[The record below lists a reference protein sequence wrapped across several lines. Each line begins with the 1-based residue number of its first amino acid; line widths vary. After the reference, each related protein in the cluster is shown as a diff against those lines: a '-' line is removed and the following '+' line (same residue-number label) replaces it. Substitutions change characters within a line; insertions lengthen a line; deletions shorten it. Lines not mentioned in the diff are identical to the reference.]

1 MLARLKQSMHARK
14 KLQHEIKRQRARKRL
29 QQREKFQFEPLE
41 SRFLLSADALL
52 PPIAE
57 FDEEKTIAEQAV
69 VVELDASSQLDQAT
83 AADEVVHSDIES
95 GDIEVDL
102 TLEVPI
108 ADEVIA
114 GETTGIPAADVTA
127 PVEERTSPVE
137 LISGQAIYQINQLSG
152 SQLVVIDPTVP
163 DYESLL
169 EAWGERQLEIIDWSQ
184 LRGDTPPVIA
194 PTAPAAVSEDEGS
207 QLQLLPALES
217 EEPVVVAER
226 AEDSD
231 EVLVTVVVLDASRDG
246 IDQISEILEEYRD
259 YAGIHILAHGAAAS
273 MRLGSTTLNSSN
285 LEKYRNQLEGWG
297 PSMKAGADLLLYG
310 CSVASGELGVAFVE
324 DISRYTGLDVAASND
339 ATGGTA
345 AGGDWVLEVSTGVI
359 DATMLF
365 GGSAMAEYE
374 GILAQV
380 ENSQRS
386 EMSDGLQ
393 ALADWGAAIA
403 TFGDL
408 DLQLPVLGQS
418 LGDLMNLSV
427 QLQALQAETA
437 KQFDADATQDE
448 NDTQQLAT
456 ALNGL
461 DGIEVTDL
469 SSAGRI
475 VMQAVMTGE
484 SAISSNLMLDAAALG
499 ADAAL
504 ADLGFVDD
512 PLNPLTGELYSRYTF
527 DFLFGLDDDEFFLEA
542 PNLLITANLQVSNLN
557 IEINAATL
565 GSSLEIENGELA
577 LAASATIG
585 LKSANA
591 TLGADDLATSA
602 IADNF
607 EIETRATFDATLP
620 INGTFVDFPV
630 DQLGTPSLSIMSENL
645 FAAAGE
651 QLSTPRVV
659 LDFQLNEQLVSGIL
673 DTLQQ
678 IDEAIDQG
686 LGNPALTTSLPLIN
700 QSIQQLLGIPAG
712 VISLYDT
719 AQPYLTDEL
728 QWEAELP
735 TLRGMLDVINVDLLK
750 ALRGFADLTNADLF
764 DIGLFDQS
772 GSGYRGFDFSGW
784 FNAQGITDFEFQLN
798 GFDFSGADLR
808 EVDFSGFDLNG
819 VNFSGA
825 DLRGANFSG
834 LNLRGAN
841 FSGADLRGVDLRGA
855 LLIGADLSNAI
866 TNGKTLVN
874 NMLYGFGTLFP
885 KSGASDSSAQGWNGT
900 PIELAKGIDLSGFTG
915 LDFSGFDLSG
925 LDLSNVN
932 FAGISLSGANLRG
945 VDFSGADL
953 SGVDL
958 SGAWALGANFSGLI
972 SDSATRFSNLFFRS
986 SGDGASTT
994 GGLDLAA
1001 LGALDFTSGL
1011 SLAGYDLRGFDLSA
1025 LSDLGSLDFS
1035 GVDLSSVNFSGADL
1049 SGVLGLDR
1057 VISLRGADFS
1067 GVDFTGLILSG
1078 VDLSGVNFSGATLID
1093 NLFGSG
1099 SDGTSLRGS
1108 NFSGVD
1114 LSGLTLSF
1122 NGFDLRGVSFNGASF
1137 NGAILSSSLF
1147 GSSNGGT
1154 KLMGVDF
1161 SGANFNGLGL
1171 DFSGFDLSGASFSG
1185 VDLTGFNFSNANLRG
1200 VDFSDVDLT
1209 AIADKFSGAF
1219 FDAVTSLSVPGFNFV
1234 EAGGSEVVIDDL
1246 LPEDAGDIPAFAFD
1260 ASFKDNNLVFGI
1272 ELNQSY
1278 EMLINLAGDDPDN
1291 PVNTLFSID
1300 TPAGLFES
1308 NISSGIAGVQGLFQL
1323 DLDVGLDL
1331 NDAIAT
1337 ATKLAFPAISQDDLY
1352 FTLNN
1357 LSAGVSVGLSGLD
1370 ADISL
1375 ASLSGALAG
1384 GYARF
1389 QGMGSVAMQDPDSD
1403 GRLTLTELS
1412 ATPMAQLLTVGAAG
1426 ALDAGFSVD
1435 ASLNELSGLG
1445 DAGNLSSFGTPVVAL
1460 SASNIFDSSS
1470 FTTVVGIVLGDKLQQ
1485 ALNDAAAKWGEVVTA
1500 IANNPVVDT
1509 QLPLLERT
1517 LETVLVE
1524 GIAADG
1530 ISDLTQLLELES
1542 VFADYFASTTAPSLN
1557 GLQQYLSGS
1566 LLSRFNF
1573 GGGATAG
1580 PVTVQFGLDSESR
1593 QLRLDFGLNLTPS
1606 LSAEVDLAALS
1617 GALDDL
1623 GLALDAAFNLDV
1635 DGAIRSDFSLIID
1648 LNDFIDALDLTDGND
1663 SDATIGSD
1671 DIFITFEKPLTIS
1684 VEVLA
1689 DDVMLGVSGFEIENG
1704 ELDLW
1709 VEAVIEVNDPNG
1721 DGRLTQAEIDSVVM
1735 SDMLNVTVDSR
1746 LDSALPFNVS
1756 LDQLLG
1762 INGDLSAFASPV
1774 LMLQG
1779 DDLIDYDSESGV
1791 TTTTPQLTLDIALS
1805 EPLVNKI
1812 LSILKEIDSAIQ
1824 EGLNNEAL
1832 TTELPLIGDDIQG
1845 LLGLPES
1852 AGISLYDIAEPYLT
1866 ARYSATAPDD
1876 LPLPTLRGLL
1886 DTINVGF
1893 TKVLRGFTDLT
1904 NAALFDIDL
1913 FDQSG
1918 SDWRGFDFAGWF
1930 TAQGVADFEFML
1942 RGFDFS
1948 GADLRDIDFSGFD
1961 LSGVNFS
1968 GADLRGANFAGLNLR
1983 GVDFSGADLRG
1994 VDLRGAWLVGADLSD
2009 ALVNRATQV
2018 GNMLFGF
2025 GTTLPQGGSDATQ
2038 QGWSGTAIQLRP
2050 GLDLT
2055 GLSDVLDFSGFDLSR
2070 LDLSSVNFAG
2080 ISLSGANLRGVDFS
2094 GADLSGVDLSGAWAL
2109 GANFS
2114 GLISDSATR
2123 FSNLFFRSSG
2133 DGASTTGGLDL
2144 AALGALDFTSGLS
2157 LAGYDLRG
2165 FDLSA
2170 LSDLGSLDFRGLDL
2184 SGVSFSGTNLTTLTG
2199 LTDSYL
2205 RGVDFSGVNF
2215 NGVGFNF
2222 SGLNLAGA
2230 KFSGATLIN
2239 GLFGSGD
2246 SGNGINL
2253 RAVDLSG
2260 IDFAGLEFD
2269 FSRFDLSGATFANA
2283 LNISELSFGS
2293 NRSGNSSGSIL
2304 TGVNFSGVDLR
2315 GFDFSGFDFSGTNF
2329 SGASLADV
2337 NFSDAILN
2345 GVDFSGVDLS
2355 VVVSLAGSFYDA
2367 ATSLSLPEF
2376 NFGDVGAGSEVV
2388 LEPLDWLTDEPGVLF
2403 SGGFEDNVLK
2413 FSLDINQAFNESVA
2427 FNLSA
2432 ADLLDT
2438 TGDSGF
2444 DLTATGNALIQG
2456 GFAFGFEAGLDL
2468 NNAIGELE
2476 SRASAGVGGDFNA
2489 IINGDDFL
2497 REDDLYFTLD
2507 PLQAGFYASVSDLDV
2522 ALALGIGEVSVSN
2535 SDFAIEAVA
2544 TIEVADPG
2552 VDDGRI
2558 TLGELSDYRNGGGTV
2573 TELVSVGLE
2582 SGMAGNFVMDAR
2594 ASLFGETVNLDQLG
2608 RFIATVTDNDLLDGE
2623 LPGFAFDVELAAELQ
2638 TIILDFLRSVSDFS
2652 DGVIDDINA
2661 IDLPLID
2668 GGFGELLA
2676 MVVGDVKNP
2685 LDFYSPV
2692 NDYFAQFSSGDS
2704 TANNNA
2710 GGSAPTIR
2718 GLLEVIMATVSG
2730 GAGNALGF
2738 VIEGSTIEFALELD
2752 RRVEFSEA
2760 LALNLDQF
2768 AGDAAGLFDI
2778 FNIESSGNVAITPAA
2793 TFGLGFGI
2801 DFGSTTPSLYID
2813 PEAGLEQAEID
2824 AGIRNDGLR
2833 MSLELLA
2840 DDLDLEASLDLDA
2853 MLTDLANAL
2862 GITDTSFL
2870 KNLTPGMFIEN
2881 GVASLDT
2888 GIALVL
2894 QEKSN
2899 SNSDGKITLS
2909 ELELAPVEIT
2919 GEGIDIALPLF
2930 FPTPATALGGEGH
2943 HQLTLSADIT
2953 TSGLASFDVNAPA
2966 IDSTV
2971 FLRTLWENPELIVEA
2986 LDMVLRNINDSIN
2999 DQVMAIKLPLI
3010 GDLSSMA
3017 GFIDDIR
3024 TSVLAPLQ
3032 AELEKDGGD
3041 RSVGE
3046 IIADALGAAF
3056 GLLGLDGLEVTT
3068 EENFEDDNRYV
3079 VFNIAISDKL
3089 ISQSLALDFDVG
3101 MPGLGLD
3108 IDGDINLDFGY
3119 NFGFGF
3125 GFDFAA
3131 ADFFIDTT
3139 GNELELFLDAYLDKN
3154 AAGENFSA
3162 NGSLTFLE
3170 VEVAD
3175 VDDWD
3180 ADWQERWRSEE
3191 GVDKP
3196 SGLYGGFIVDL
3207 KDTGNGVGG
3216 VVNDRLTTAEMRAS
3230 SFSEMLEANL
3240 EVEADVDLFAEV
3252 RVPGID
3258 LGALGFGDVM
3268 LELPAISTTL
3278 RYSQIFS
3285 GSDFGASGSSTELGG
3300 TPEFTFEAVTVDA
3313 GEFISEFV
3321 APILD
3326 PIITIIEPIKPL
3338 LDMLSQEIGFLKQLD
3353 SPFTSLRDMVALILG
3368 EQAVAPIDALT
3379 SLSDIIDLATGFA
3392 DSGVI
3397 DFGNFDIAVDS
3408 SGNATPAQSTA
3419 TSPGSSSPESNASTK
3434 ARIDDFASNGSFE
3447 LSLIQDP
3454 FNAVKLL
3461 LGQTAD
3467 IFRYT
3472 LPALDIEMDFGR
3484 SIPVFPGLNA
3494 RIGGQVDLVSDFTF
3508 GFDTRGFNAFR
3519 NDDWQDPLLLFNGFY
3534 MDDNVINGVDN
3545 PELMLGATLSAGASL
3560 GIGGLVEAGV
3570 EGGIRGDVD
3579 FDFNDDIQDGKF
3591 YADEMLKRI
3600 GQGVE
3605 CLFDIEGAV
3614 SAFLDAFIWAGVDLG
3629 LFGEVTLYEYRKSFV
3644 NEVLAN
3650 FTFHCPEPATPD
3662 IAAFD
3667 STTGALALRYDGA
3680 SAGDAQNYTIE
3691 YVEGPLD
3698 LGSLYDYAASS
3709 TEKSDRSDTDKVLW
3723 KDKNGRNLTSD
3734 GSVNGTPLSNQIVIK
3749 SRGVIEVYDAAS
3761 ITSITAVGT
3770 DGADSYKIR
3779 GDVIEYSSITTINID
3794 ARGGD
3799 DTINLGG
3806 NNEGTGGQLTSSVLN
3821 GGAGNDVIRGSDAA
3835 DTILGGSGNDE
3846 IFGQGGDDLLYAV
3859 NQSVTLNNE
3868 TNDPLAR
3875 NYDRL
3880 VGGAGADRLYG
3891 GDGADQLIGDFD
3903 EALPANEL
3911 MSGNDTLYGGR
3922 GNDYLFGGAGLDEL
3936 FGEDGKDLL
3945 SGGSGDDL
3953 LEGGGQDDLLEGNAG
3968 DDMMRGGEGNDYFA
3982 GGVGDDILYG
3992 DLGAD
3997 IFEWYLGEGSD
4008 AIFGVSDGLSNVG
4021 DSPDRVRLFSFTR
4034 DDAGNLNDA
4043 VADDVIRVSA
4053 NGTDVAL
4060 DWNGNLFNFNS
4071 IGNLDIDSGRGADTF
4086 VFEDL
4091 SATTLMNVN
4100 LAVGSEQRFVEQ
4112 ERQARDSN
4120 GVLAF
4125 DSDGNPVMDTFNTL
4139 QKTTDVEQDSIEIIG
4154 KLGADQFDISSI
4166 TKSDPETG
4174 LNVDAVRV
4182 TQASGV
4188 TFEIR
4193 EVSDQND
4200 IITVDGAAGDDE
4212 IDASGL
4218 VKDLIGELRLIGNE
4232 GDDRLI
4238 GSMFSETIIGGAG
4251 SDRITGGLGE
4261 DLFVSDQYSD
4271 IAREYR
4277 NGKLIIDT
4285 LVEQRDADFDLSNS
4299 EVTIGSEVESLN
4311 SVFESVEFTG
4321 GERANN
4327 FVLEDWSGNGLIDG
4341 GDGSDLYRV
4350 VLTQSAEGANYI
4362 NVNDTGTDGRD
4373 VLDYWGSAEMD
4384 LIQMDTVYQQTQ
4396 DPDRQF
4402 SNDRWLGYGSFG
4414 DGLLIAHFGAALAG
4428 YGKKDLDDTDA
4439 LFEVGVS
4446 SLLASES
4453 FQVLNYST
4461 VEDVTVR
4468 GGEGDDVFI
4477 SDDTAASLN
4486 VYGNEGDDQFYIGS
4500 ILEVEEVLVEGQEI
4514 TVAIEITQGTSFEM
4528 NFYGGEG
4535 DDYFEVNHNAADINL
4550 YGDNGDDTFFIKALL
4565 TLDEDGKTV
4574 DLVGKEANVNAGKE
4588 VADETDTREV
4598 DIDSLVYVENANV
4611 NIDGGAGFD
4620 SVAVVGTVLS
4630 DTFYVWSEE
4639 NAEGDI
4645 IQRIF
4650 GAGIKLNQLVNIE
4663 RLMLLTGGGDD
4674 RVFINGVDLGPNAD
4688 MMINLGAGSDEVRVG
4703 GDEVAF
4709 KVNYPTQNSIE
4720 FATLTGYDKGT
4731 GYLSW
4736 GRTVF
4741 DITTSELIVPFTIR
4755 TPAQSEDKTLPES
4768 KAINAIQSPLTI
4780 IGGLGEIDRL
4790 IINNQGG
4797 AQDVI
4802 ISDTVLLKKQIE
4814 TDDTRIVLPATA
4826 ARVEVPRV
4834 DEGGN
4839 PVLDNSSVQIVDV
4852 FTDLLNQEK
4861 ASDAAVKQ
4869 MAADFLRNQILF
4881 QDKYIE
4887 TDLVDQ
4893 LQNMSGDERRQV
4905 ELPVGI
4911 SYAVFQDT
4919 LVEEESADTL
4929 PQQLEAFL
4937 SGSGYSADF
4946 EVTTVGSNT
4955 FYTLA
4960 KDGISNASGE
4970 LISFSAVVET
4980 VTIDGVDYQNITQ
4993 IKLTLDGEESLFKDS
5008 VKVLKTARSL
5018 LAEFLDGTGFSAV
5031 YEEYDVPGSTETFAQ
5046 LIRIENS
5053 DGDLLEFESQNKTI
5067 VVDGV
5072 ERRDMI
5078 GVSLITASKSLF
5090 EVRAGYIESVS
5101 VVDSDRLNTVAFQGV
5116 PASIFFD
5123 GFDEFNL
5130 SLNATAENTLLLD
5143 NNFFEGVTTV
5153 TGGEQR
5159 DQFTVLGSI
5168 GKSLLYGQEGD
5179 DQYSIGDGMIDSIS
5193 AELFLL
5199 GGAGD
5204 DSVVVNSEA
5213 LAADANV
5220 ALDKNY
5226 LERQF
5231 EQVKLNKIS
5240 SLLGFGGDDNVEIS
5254 TTENELI
5261 VAKLKQQ
5268 TEAYI
5273 TLLGNAGSNNAGFE
5287 QFELVAALTGKR
5299 YAPEL
5304 QALFDS
5310 AQQIFDD
5317 KVAVLVSDSESAYL
5331 ASLEQMIDE
5340 YEVLTIRESTLQSV
5354 ENYRLMIEALDDDRI
5369 AAQNALQSRLNDLND
5384 SLLAEYGAAG
5394 YTDADRDA
5402 FEELLAG
5409 YAAGTTD
5416 LSGLLADGGL
5426 LDNLRQSTIDSFNV
5440 ELTTLAEAY
5449 RSAVVAVDTLL
5460 ATYADVG
5467 ADFDTIIATLEADL
5481 TEQQTAEQGLNA
5493 QVDSLLNDR
5502 SAFDTQL
5509 SLYLEN
5515 SDGSVTAASLISFV
5529 QEALNA
5535 EQAAFEATLTEL
5547 AETYKNAD
5555 SASRP
5560 AALAA
5565 IDVHLATLGNPLS
5578 TDARG
5583 VFDGQLAAYLA
5594 DTDGSVTVDSL
5605 LNADIQAAL
5614 AADKLDFE
5622 NELTTQASAYK
5633 AANDVVTA
5641 LVDKYGTTGVTTL
5654 RNIIDTLELER
5665 ATLELAS
5672 TTAEAELRERMDEIF
5687 GEPYAV
5693 ATGTSFD
5700 TAMPSFIDGS
5710 MAVSLLLDTLNDAY
5724 EAQAVTYETEL
5735 VPMLEAYKA
5744 EADEIS
5750 RLTLWLAKDG
5760 LSLAAAESDLVDAEA
5775 ETDVDSALVAHLE
5788 AVIAHKAAQM
5798 AGGARMDSVVTPA
5811 VAAARLDL
5819 NQYISEQLP
5828 SASSTA
5834 VDAAIATGDER
5845 STDQL
5850 YQDLLAALDT
5860 ELNEAFGS
5868 GISDERQNFENGV
5881 FGLVSAFKQAREAE
5895 LALMEELAA
5904 YTDSSAAV
5912 TALLQSV
5919 RSAVAAI
5926 ADTLSNSQGLDV
5938 DDYLAVADTTTLR
5951 DYLGG
5956 RALGD
5961 SSSTVNGL
5969 AQPVKERLSAII
5981 TAIEALSD
5989 DLFDRNEIAA
5999 LDTAIEAFVDEVNAI
6014 NEGVSAEGDLLKTV
6028 ASGLMPALDIAN
6040 IQTQLSNIQSVLDYQ
6055 TDNPAL
6061 FNVAAAFASDDV
6073 SFADAQALFKDSG
6086 TKSELITLIKAY
6098 RDVEKLADAYGI
6110 SRFQELS
6117 PFNDTLQALER
6128 LGVYASYLP
6137 ETGLLDVEGLFTS
6150 YEANLS
6156 NYAEIANAPERVD
6169 NIKIK
6174 AEAEARLASLEKDRR
6189 VVDQVVADNG
6199 EADTYRYT
6207 IFQWWGGW
6215 VNNFYE
6221 TRFFQDPAQVA
6232 KINNAK
6238 AAQTELAST
6247 IAALNTDLAVANAAL
6262 SDTDAVLADLDE
6274 KLAAQFLMVKVM
6286 SPVVLEVFSDTRSGS
6301 DLKALLDKDSSLI
6314 ATVRSYS
6321 NEYSVVTEAGDDV
6334 VNDPVFSDANFST
6347 VTSTVSSLDYTA
6359 LLSLTGLNN
6368 AGIYADY
6375 EQIES
6380 FTLNLGDGNDTVI
6393 ISDSLGQRDSRMQI
6407 NSAAGDDTIRIG
6419 NELDTVDDVL
6429 GNLFIDAGEG
6439 ENALTVED
6447 SGDVTGDTITQ
6458 QYADD
6463 DYLQLSGMSDG
6474 EIFYQSSGGFSKG
6487 LSITSSSGGDVITI
6501 DALHADDLTELFSV
6515 AGDDE
6520 IYVNDFDLNPA
6531 ATLTIYAGDGADL
6544 VDGTAAPLALTI
6556 LGENGEDTLWG
6567 SQLGDL
6573 ISGGDGRDYIWGLSG
6588 NDTIWGDVI
6597 GGSLANGSDI
6607 IFGNGGD
6614 DEIYGQGGNDALFGD
6629 DGVATFDAAGYL
6641 VDIRS
6646 SGLAQGG
6653 NDLLSGG
6660 GGNDILVGG
6669 IGDDAL
6675 SGGAG
6680 NDFLFGSNAFV
6691 TLNPVWMVTQGGDLE
6706 TDVSSGNNSESSA
6719 IAAGISFVGSAHS
6732 TIAAPRLEQSDN
6744 DTLRGSDG
6752 DDVLMGGAG
6761 SDRLYGG
6768 GGRDDMIGDSGLVTY
6783 ERELNRS
6790 TYETRNFFIG
6800 GDDYLDAGSGND
6812 KLFGGFGRDTL
6823 VGSLSDDLLVG
6834 DNGRLIMEN
6843 GFVKSLVRLGQGELS
6858 LTMSTMSALL
6868 NSNDVRIKEILGE
6881 IEQNQEM
6888 LAGRTVGINNAEK
6901 HSSENSLAG
6910 KPFQLASISTVNS
6923 AGTQIVNQ
6931 LLEEH
6936 TVVYGETL
6944 TTIAEDYLGDAARWK
6959 EIQALNPEIKDPDRI
6974 PEGMTIK
6981 LPPIDAEPVDVEPA
6995 LITAP
7000 PVAQL
7005 DKQPLLT
7012 HTLLGG
7018 IVPVVSGAGQNYAG
7032 LSYADAV
7039 AANEADGET
7048 EIDEVL
7054 LGVAAVTAAGLG
7066 RAQLNWRVL
7075 QSRKELMTDEVG
7087 SVNAAG
7093 FNRLKNEY
7101 EGKQY
7106 LRWDQGS
7113 LG

>member
-1 MLARLKQSMHARK
+1 MLARLKQSMYARK

-57 FDEEKTIAEQAV
+57 FDEENTIAEQAV
-69 VVELDASSQLDQAT
+69 VVELDASQLDQAT
-83 AADEVVHSDIES
+83 AADELIHSDIES
-95 GDIEVDL
+95 GGIEVDL
-102 TLEVPI
+102 TLEVPA

-114 GETTGIPAADVTA
+114 SETTETPAADASASVEASATPVTLSA
-127 PVEERTSPVE
+127 
-137 LISGQAIYQINQLSG
+137 QDIYQINQLNG

-169 EAWGERQLEIIDWSQ
+169 EAWGESQLEIIDWSQ
-184 LRGDTPPVIA
+184 PRGETPPVTEPLA
-194 PTAPAAVSEDEGS
+194 PTAVSEDEGG
-207 QLQLLPALES
+207 QLQLLLALES
-217 EEPVVVAER
+217 EEPVVVADVAER
-226 AEDSD
+226 VEDSD
-231 EVLVTVVVLDASRDG
+231 EALVTVVVLDASRDG
-246 IDQISEILEEYRD
+246 IEQISEILEEYRD

-273 MRLGSTTLNSSN
+273 MRLGSSTLNSN
-285 LEKYRNQLEGWG
+285 NIEKYRNQLEGWG
-297 PSMKAGADLLLYG
+297 RSMKAGADLLLYG

-339 ATGGTA
+339 ATGGAA

-365 GGSAMAEYE
+365 GGSTMAEYE

-386 EMSDGLQ
+386 DLTDGLQ

-408 DLQLPVLGQS
+408 DLQLPVLEQS
-418 LGDLMNLSV
+418 LGDLINLSA
-427 QLQALQAETA
+427 QLQALQVETVR
-437 KQFDADATQDE
+437 QFGADATPDT

-461 DGIEVTDL
+461 DGVAVTDL

-475 VMQAVMTGE
+475 VMQAVITGE
-484 SAISSNLMLDAAALG
+484 STVSSNLMLDAAALG

-512 PLNPLTGELYSRYTF
+512 PSNPLTGDLYSRYTF
-527 DFLFGLDDDEFFLEA
+527 DFLFGLDGSKFFLEA

-557 IEINAATL
+557 IEINAPTL
-565 GSSLEIENGELA
+565 GSSLGIENGELA

-585 LKSANA
+585 LKNANA
-591 TLGADDLATSA
+591 TLGASGLATTA

-620 INGTFVDFPV
+620 VNGTFVDFPV
-630 DQLGTPSLSIMSENL
+630 DQFGTPSLSIMSENL

-651 QLSTPRVV
+651 QISTPRVV

-750 ALRGFADLTNADLF
+750 ALRGFTDLTNADLF
-764 DIGLFDQS
+764 DMDLFDQS
-772 GSGYRGFDFSGW
+772 DSDYRGFDFSGW
-784 FNAQGITDFEFQLN
+784 FNAQGITDYEFQLN

-808 EVDFSGFDLNG
+808 DVDFSGFDLNG

-874 NMLYGFGTLFP
+874 NMLYGLGTIFP
-885 KSGASDSSAQGWNGT
+885 KGDANDSSAQGWNGT
-900 PIELAKGIDLSGFTG
+900 PIELANGIDLSTFSG

-925 LDLSNVN
+925 LDLSGVN
-932 FAGISLSGANLRG
+932 FSGISLAGANLRG
-945 VDFSGADL
+945 VDFSGANL

-958 SGAWALGANFSGLI
+958 SGAWALGANFSDLI
-972 SDSATRFSNLFFRS
+972 SDSAKHFSNLFFRS

-1025 LSDLGSLDFS
+1025 LSDLGGFDFT
-1035 GVDLSSVNFSGADL
+1035 GLDLSSVNFSGADL
-1049 SGVLGLDR
+1049 SGVLGLDS

-1067 GVDFTGLILSG
+1067 GVDFTGLSLSG

-1093 NLFGSG
+1093 NLFGLG

-1122 NGFDLRGVSFNGASF
+1122 NGFDLSGVSFNSASF
-1137 NGAILSSSLF
+1137 NGAILSSTLF
-1147 GSSNGGT
+1147 GASNGGT
-1154 KLMGVDF
+1154 KLKGVDF
-1161 SGANFNGLGL
+1161 SGANFNGLAL
-1171 DFSGFDLSGASFSG
+1171 DFSGFDLSGANFSG

-1209 AIADKFSGAF
+1209 AIADNFSGAF
-1219 FDAVTSLSVPGFNFV
+1219 FDAVTSLSAPSFNFV

-1331 NDAIAT
+1331 NDAIAS
-1337 ATKLAFPAISQDDLY
+1337 ATDLAFPAITQGDLY

-1375 ASLSGALAG
+1375 ASLSGELAG

-1412 ATPMAQLLTVGAAG
+1412 ATPMAQLLTVGASG

-1435 ASLNELSGLG
+1435 ASLNELPGLG

-1470 FTTVVGIVLGDKLQQ
+1470 FTSVVGIVLGDKLQQ
-1485 ALNDAAAKWGEVVTA
+1485 ALNDAAAKWGEVVSA

-1509 QLPLLERT
+1509 QLPLLDRT

-1524 GIAADG
+1524 GVAADG

-1542 VFADYFASTTAPSLN
+1542 IFAGYFASTTAPSLN
-1557 GLQQYLSGS
+1557 GLQQYLSDS

-1573 GGGATAG
+1573 GGGVTAG
-1580 PVTVQFGLDSESR
+1580 PVTVQLGLDSESR
-1593 QLRLDFGLNLTPS
+1593 QLRVDFGLNLTPS
-1606 LSAEVDLAALS
+1606 LSVDVDLAALS
-1617 GALDDL
+1617 DALDEL
-1623 GLALDAAFNLDV
+1623 GLALDAAFNLNV
-1635 DGAIRSDFSLIID
+1635 DGAIRSDFSLVVD
-1648 LNDFIDALDLTDGND
+1648 LNDFIAALDPTDGSD
-1663 SDATIGSD
+1663 SGATIDSD

-1684 VEVLA
+1684 AEVLA

-1746 LDSALPFNVS
+1746 LDSSLPFNAS

-1762 INGDLSAFASPV
+1762 VNGDLSAFASPV

-1779 DDLIDYDSESGV
+1779 DDLIDYDSENGV
-1791 TTTTPQLTLDIALS
+1791 TTTTPQLTLDVALS
-1805 EPLVNKI
+1805 EPLVNRI

-1852 AGISLYDIAEPYLT
+1852 ASISLYDIAEPYLT

-1904 NAALFDIDL
+1904 NAELFDIDL

-1948 GADLRDIDFSGFD
+1948 AADLRDIDFSGFD

-1994 VDLRGAWLVGADLSD
+1994 VDLRGAWLVGADLSN

-2050 GLDLT
+2050 GVDLD
-2055 GLSDVLDFSGFDLSR
+2055 GLSDVLDFSGFDLSG
-2070 LDLSSVNFAG
+2070 LDLSNVNFAG

-2094 GADLSGVDLSGAWAL
+2094 GADLRGVDLSGAWAL

-2114 GLISDSATR
+2114 ALSSDSATG

-2133 DGASTTGGLDL
+2133 DGATSTTGGLDL

-2170 LSDLGSLDFRGLDL
+2170 LSDLDGLDFSGLDL
-2184 SGVSFSGTNLTTLTG
+2184 SGVNFSGTNLATLTG
-2199 LTDSYL
+2199 LTGSYL

-2230 KFSGATLIN
+2230 KFSGATLTN

-2260 IDFAGLEFD
+2260 VDFDGLTFD

-2283 LNISELSFGS
+2283 LNISGLSFGS
-2293 NRSGNSSGSIL
+2293 NSSGNSSGSIL
-2304 TGVNFSGVDLR
+2304 TGVNFSGVDLS
-2315 GFDFSGFDFSGTNF
+2315 GFDFSGFDFSGANF
-2329 SGASLADV
+2329 SGASLANV

-2355 VVVSLAGSFYDA
+2355 VVASLAGSFYDA

-2497 REDDLYFTLD
+2497 REDDLYFILD

-2522 ALALGIGEVSVSN
+2522 ALALGIGDVSISN

-2544 TIEVADPG
+2544 TIDVADPG

-2558 TLGELSDYRNGGGTV
+2558 TLGELSDYRDGGGTV

-2582 SGMAGNFVMDAR
+2582 SGMAGNFVMDAS
-2594 ASLFGETVNLDQLG
+2594 ASLFDETVNLDQLG

-2623 LPGFAFDVELAAELQ
+2623 LPSFAFDVELAAELQ

-2692 NDYFAQFSSGDS
+2692 NDYFAQFPSGDS

-2730 GAGNALGF
+2730 GAENALGF

-2801 DFGSTTPSLYID
+2801 DFGGTTPSFYID

-2870 KNLTPGMFIEN
+2870 KNLTPGMFIED

-2899 SNSDGKITLS
+2899 SNGDGKITLS

-2930 FPTPATALGGEGH
+2930 FPTSATALGGEGNN
-2943 HQLTLSADIT
+2943 QLTLSADIT

-2999 DQVMAIKLPLI
+2999 EQVMAIKLPLI

-3032 AELEKDGGD
+3032 AELEKDGGDD

-3154 AAGENFSA
+3154 SAGENFSA

-3191 GVDKP
+3191 GIDKP

-3216 VVNDRLTTAEMRAS
+3216 VVNDRLTTAEIRAS

-3252 RVPGID
+3252 RVPSID
-3258 LGALGFGDVM
+3258 LSALGFGDVM
-3268 LELPAISTTL
+3268 LELPSISTTL
-3278 RYSQIFS
+3278 RYSQLFS
-3285 GSDFGASGSSTELGG
+3285 GSDFGANGSSTELGG

-3353 SPFTSLRDMVALILG
+3353 APFTSLRDMVALILG
-3368 EQAVAPIDALT
+3368 EQAVAPIDALA

-3419 TSPGSSSPESNASTK
+3419 TTPGSSSSESNASTR

-3472 LPALDIEMDFGR
+3472 LPALDIEMDFGK

-3591 YADEMLKRI
+3591 YADEMLKRL

-3629 LFGEVTLYEYRKSFV
+3629 IFGEVTLYEYRKSFV

-3667 STTGALALRYDGA
+3667 STTGALTLRYDGA

-3709 TEKSDRSDTDKVLW
+3709 TEKSDRSDTDKILW

-3734 GSVNGTPLSNQIVIK
+3734 GSANGTPLSNQIVIK

-3761 ITSITAVGT
+3761 ITSITAVGS

-3806 NNEGTGGQLTSSVLN
+3806 NNEGTGGQLTNSVLN

-3859 NQSVTLNNE
+3859 NQSVTLNSE
-3868 TNDPLAR
+3868 TSDPLAR

-3903 EALPANEL
+3903 EELPANEL

-3936 FGEDGKDLL
+3936 FGEEGKDLL

-3953 LEGGGQDDLLEGNAG
+3953 LEGGDQNDLLEGNAG

-4008 AIFGVSDGLSNVG
+4008 AIFGVSDGISNVG

-4053 NGTDVAL
+4053 NGADVAL
-4060 DWNGNLFNFNS
+4060 DWNGDLFNFNS

-4120 GVLAF
+4120 GALAF

-4139 QKTTDVEQDSIEIIG
+4139 QKTTDIEQDSIEIIG
-4154 KLGADQFDISSI
+4154 NSGADQFDISSI

-4277 NGKLIIDT
+4277 NGKLMIDT
-4285 LVEQRDADFDLSNS
+4285 LVEQRDADFEVSNS
-4299 EVTIGSEVESLN
+4299 KVTIGSEVEFLN
-4311 SVFESVEFTG
+4311 SVFESIEFTG
-4321 GERANN
+4321 GDSANN

-4350 VLTQSAEGANYI
+4350 VLTQSAEGANYLNI
-4362 NVNDTGTDGRD
+4362 NDTGTDGRD

-4396 DPDRQF
+4396 DPDRLF

-4574 DLVGKEANVNAGKE
+4574 DLVGEEANVNAGKE
-4588 VADETDTREV
+4588 IVDETDTREV

-4663 RLMLLTGGGDD
+4663 RLMLLTGSGDD

-4688 MMINLGAGSDEVRVG
+4688 MVVNLGAGSDEVLVG
-4703 GDEVAF
+4703 GDEAAF
-4709 KVNYPTQNSIE
+4709 KVSYPTQNSIE
-4720 FATLTGYDKGT
+4720 FATLTGYEKGT

-4790 IINNQGG
+4790 IINNQDG

-4802 ISDTVLLKKQIE
+4802 FSDTVLLKKQIE

-4826 ARVEVPRV
+4826 VRVEVPRV
-4834 DEGGN
+4834 DEDGN
-4839 PVLDNSSVQIVDV
+4839 PLLDSSSVQIVDV

-4869 MAADFLRNQILF
+4869 MVADFLRNQLLF

-4887 TDLVDQ
+4887 TDLIDQ
-4893 LQNMSGDERRQV
+4893 LQNMSGDETRQV
-4905 ELPVGI
+4905 ELPAGI

-4946 EVTTVGSNT
+4946 EETIVSGNT

-4960 KDGISNASGE
+4960 EDGISNASGE

-5008 VKVLKTARSL
+5008 VKVLKTAQSL

-5031 YEEYDVPGSTETFAQ
+5031 YEEYNVPGSTETFAQ

-5053 DGDLLEFESQNKTI
+5053 DGDLLKFESQDKTI
-5067 VVDGV
+5067 VIDGV

-5078 GVSLITASKSLF
+5078 GVSLITASTSLF
-5090 EVRAGYIESVS
+5090 EVRAGYIESVN

-5116 PASIFFD
+5116 PPTIFFD

-5130 SLNATAENTLLLD
+5130 TLNATSENTLLLD
-5143 NNFFEGVTTV
+5143 NEFFEGVTTV

-5159 DQFTVLGSI
+5159 DQFTVLSSG

-5240 SLLGFGGDDNVEIS
+5240 SLLGFGGDDNVEIT

-5261 VAKLKQQ
+5261 VTKLQQQ

-5273 TLLGNAGSNNAGFE
+5273 TLIGNAGSNNAGFE
-5287 QFELVAALTGKR
+5287 QFELVAALAGKR
-5299 YAPEL
+5299 YAVEL
-5304 QALFDS
+5304 QALFDN

-5331 ASLEQMIDE
+5331 ASLEQLIDE
-5340 YEVLTIRESTLQSV
+5340 YELLMTRESTLQSV
-5354 ENYRLMIEALDDDRI
+5354 ESYRLMIEALDDDRI
-5369 AAQNALQSRLNDLND
+5369 AAQNALQSRLDSLNS

-5394 YTDADRDA
+5394 YTDTHREE
-5402 FEELLAG
+5402 FEGLLTG
-5409 YAAGTTD
+5409 YAAGTSD

-5426 LDNLRQSTIDSFNV
+5426 LDNLRQSRIDSFNA

-5460 ATYADVG
+5460 ATYADEG

-5481 TEQQTAEQGLNA
+5481 AEQQTTEQGLNA
-5493 QVDSLLNDR
+5493 QVDSLLSDR

-5509 SLYLEN
+5509 SLYLAN
-5515 SDGSVTAASLISFV
+5515 SDGSVTATSLLSSV
-5529 QEALNA
+5529 QEALNG
-5535 EQAAFEATLTEL
+5535 EQAAFEAKLTEL
-5547 AETYKNAD
+5547 AEAYKNAD

-5565 IDVHLATLGNPLS
+5565 IDAHLATLGNPLS

-5583 VFDGQLAAYLA
+5583 VFDDQLAAYLA
-5594 DTDGSVTVDSL
+5594 DTDGSITVDSL
-5605 LNADIQAAL
+5605 LNADIQASL

-5622 NELTTQASAYK
+5622 NELTTLASAYK

-5641 LVDKYGTTGVTTL
+5641 LVDKYGSSDATTL
-5654 RNIIDTLELER
+5654 RDIIDNLELER

-5672 TTAEAELRERMDEIF
+5672 TTAEAELSERLDEIF
-5687 GEPYAV
+5687 GEPYAA
-5693 ATGTSFD
+5693 ATGASFD
-5700 TAMPSFIDGS
+5700 TALSSFIDGS
-5710 MAVSLLLDTLNDAY
+5710 MAANLLLDTLNAAY
-5724 EAQAVTYETEL
+5724 EAQAVAYETEL
-5735 VPMLEAYKA
+5735 IPMLEAYKA

-5760 LSLAAAESDLVDAEA
+5760 LSLAAVESDLVDAEA
-5775 ETDVDSALVAHLE
+5775 ETEVDSALVAHLE
-5788 AVIAHKAAQM
+5788 AVIAHKAAEL
-5798 AGGARMDSVVTPA
+5798 AGEARLDSVVAPA
-5811 VAAARLDL
+5811 VAASRADL
-5819 NQYISEQLP
+5819 IQYISDQLSSDS
-5828 SASSTA
+5828 SAA
-5834 VDAAIATGDER
+5834 VDTVITAGDGR

-5850 YQDLLAALDT
+5850 HEDLLAALDA
-5860 ELNEAFGS
+5860 EINEAFGS
-5868 GISDERQNFENGV
+5868 GSSDERQNFGSGV
-5881 FGLVSAFKQAREAE
+5881 FGLVSVFKQAREAE
-5895 LALMEELAA
+5895 LALMDELAA

-5919 RSAVAAI
+5919 RSGAATI
-5926 ADTLSNSQGLDV
+5926 ADTLSNDQGLDV
-5938 DDYLAVADTTTLR
+5938 DDYLAVAGTTTLR

-5956 RALGD
+5956 SDLGD
-5961 SSSTVNGL
+5961 LSSTVNGL
-5969 AQPVKERLSAII
+5969 AQPVKERLSAVI
-5981 TAIEALSD
+5981 TAIEALGD

-5999 LDTAIEAFVDEVNAI
+5999 LDTAIQAFIDEVNAI

-6028 ASGLMPALDIAN
+6028 ALGLMPALDIAN
-6040 IQTQLSNIQSVLDYQ
+6040 IQTQLESIQGVLDYQ
-6055 TDNPAL
+6055 IDNPAL
-6061 FNVAAAFASDDV
+6061 FNIAAEFAGDDV
-6073 SFADAQALFKDSG
+6073 SFADAQALFKGSD

-6098 RDVEKLADAYGI
+6098 RDVVELADAYGL

-6117 PFNDTLQALER
+6117 LFNETLQALER
-6128 LGVYASYLP
+6128 LSVYTSYLP

-6156 NYAEIANAPERVD
+6156 SYAEIANAPERVE

-6215 VNNFYE
+6215 INSFYE

-6232 KINNAK
+6232 KINDAK
-6238 AAQTELAST
+6238 AAQAELTST
-6247 IAALNTDLAVANAAL
+6247 IAALNTDLAMANAAL
-6262 SDTDAVLADLDE
+6262 SDTDAELADLDE

-6301 DLKALLDKDSSLI
+6301 DLKALLDKDNSLI

-6321 NEYSVVTEAGDDV
+6321 NEYSVVAEAGADV
-6334 VNDPVFSDANFST
+6334 INDPVFSDASFST

-6359 LLSLTGLNN
+6359 LLSLTGLND

-6380 FTLNLGDGNDTVI
+6380 FTLNLGDGNDTIVI
-6393 ISDSLGQRDSRMQI
+6393 GDSLEQRDSRMQI

-6419 NELDTVDDVL
+6419 NEFDTVDDVL

-6439 ENALTVED
+6439 NNALTVED
-6447 SGDVTGDTITQ
+6447 SGDVTGDTIIQ
-6458 QYADD
+6458 QYADG
-6463 DYLQLSGMSDG
+6463 DYLQLSGMSSG
-6474 EIFYQSSGGFSKG
+6474 EIFYQSSAGFSNG
-6487 LSITSSSGGDVITI
+6487 LSITTSSGGDVITI

-6520 IYVNDFDLNPA
+6520 IYVNSFDLNPA
-6531 ATLTIYAGDGADL
+6531 AALTIYAGDGADL

-6567 SQLGDL
+6567 SQLDDL
-6573 ISGGDGRDYIWGLSG
+6573 MSGGDGRDYIWGLNG
-6588 NDTIWGDVI
+6588 NDTLWGDVI
-6597 GGSLANGSDI
+6597 GDSLASGSDI

-6641 VDIRS
+6641 IDIRS
-6646 SGLAQGG
+6646 SGLTQGG
-6653 NDLLSGG
+6653 NDLISGG
-6660 GGNDILVGG
+6660 GGDDILVGG

-6680 NDFLFGSNAFV
+6680 NDYLFGSNAFV
-6691 TLNPVWMVTQGGDLE
+6691 TLNPLWMVTQAGDLE
-6706 TDVSSGNNSESSA
+6706 TDVSSGNNSASSA
-6719 IAAGISFVGSAHS
+6719 ISAGISFVGSSHS
-6732 TIAAPRLEQSDN
+6732 TVVAPRLEQSDN

-6752 DDVLMGGAG
+6752 DDVLIGGAG

-6783 ERELNRS
+6783 ERALNRS
-6790 TYETRNFFIG
+6790 TYETSNFFIG
-6800 GDDYLDAGSGND
+6800 GDDYLDGGRGND

-6823 VGSLSDDLLVG
+6823 VGSLSEDVLVE

-6858 LTMSTMSALL
+6858 LSMSTMSALL
-6868 NSNDVRIKEILGE
+6868 NSNDVRIDEILGE
-6881 IEQNQEM
+6881 IEQNQEI
-6888 LAGRTVGINNAEK
+6888 LAGRTVGINNVEK
-6901 HSSENSLAG
+6901 NSSENSLGG
-6910 KPFQLASISTVNS
+6910 KPFQLASITTVNS
-6923 AGTQIVNQ
+6923 TGSQIVSQ

-6974 PEGMTIK
+6974 PEGMVIK
-6981 LPPIDAEPVDVEPA
+6981 LPPIDAEPA
-6995 LITAP
+6995 LITVP

-7005 DKQPLLT
+7005 GKQPLLAQT
-7012 HTLLGG
+7012 VLGG
-7018 IVPVVSGAGQNYAG
+7018 IVPVVGSAGESYAG

-7066 RAQLNWRVL
+7066 RAQSNWRVL
-7075 QSRKELMTDEVG
+7075 QSRDELMIEEERC
-7087 SVNAAG
+7087 VNAAG
-7093 FNRLKNEY
+7093 FNHLKNEY

-7113 LG
+7113 LD